1 MKKLTLTNHV
11 QRETTVLENEFIDHY
26 MTKANG
32 EYVKVYLL
40 LLRHLNAP
48 SGTLTISRIAD
59 LLDHTEK
66 DVIRALNYWKKQ
78 GLLEYEDTAS
88 RKAAPAKGSGS
99 PKRRASEAEAGSAA
113 SRRISEAEAGSR
125 RDPGTETG
133 PRRMSEAETASRR
146 MSETESIPR
155 RMSEA
160 ETASRR
166 MSETETVPRRM
177 SEAEAASR
185 RISGAE
191 ASSSA
196 RIQEAPSA
204 QRHQSTESDA
214 HPDAAS
220 LRDLFARKEAFLSEE
235 YEPLPPVPEVSN
247 LQQYKSRKEFKELL
261 FVAEQYLGKT
271 LSSTDVETIAY
282 FYETLHMSLDLTE
295 YLIEYCVEN
304 GHKSMHY
311 IRKVALSWHERGIS
325 TVAEAKAG
333 SLSYNRN
340 CYSVLNAFGIKGRSP
355 AASELTYIKKWTEEY
370 GFSLEI
376 IVEAC
381 NKTISTIHQPSF
393 DYADTILRD
402 WLSKKVQRLEDIKAI
417 DAGFIKEKER
427 RKKQTS
433 KASASRN
440 KFNNFEGRSYDM
452 NELERKLIQQ

>member
-133 PRRMSEAETASRR
+133 PRRMSEAETVSRRMSETESIPRRMSEAETASRR

-381 NKTISTIHQPSF
+381 NKTISTIHLCGYYSEGLVIQKG
-393 DYADTILRD
+393 A
-402 WLSKKVQRLEDIKAI
+402 
-417 DAGFIKEKER
+417 
-427 RKKQTS
+427 
-433 KASASRN
+433 AS
-440 KFNNFEGRSYDM
+440 
-452 NELERKLIQQ
+452 

>member
-133 PRRMSEAETASRR
+133 
-146 MSETESIPR
+146 PR

-304 GHKSMHY
+304 GHK
-311 IRKVALSWHERGIS
+311 RLP
-325 TVAEAKAG
+325 
-333 SLSYNRN
+333 
-340 CYSVLNAFGIKGRSP
+340 VL
-355 AASELTYIKKWTEEY
+355 
-370 GFSLEI
+370 
-376 IVEAC
+376 
-381 NKTISTIHQPSF
+381 
-393 DYADTILRD
+393 
-402 WLSKKVQRLEDIKAI
+402 
-417 DAGFIKEKER
+417 
-427 RKKQTS
+427 
-433 KASASRN
+433 
-440 KFNNFEGRSYDM
+440 
-452 NELERKLIQQ
+452 